1 MMEFAKLIEYAW
13 EIFFFFENVVEKNIP
28 RPFSKKWQLRD
39 YFSGSIGQSFAHF
52 VFILYQVEG
61 YQNILKLSWNWV
73 WN

>member
-1 MMEFAKLIEYAW
+1 MEFAKLIEYAW
-13 EIFFFFENVVEKNIP
+13 EIFFFFENVVEKIFP
-28 RPFSKKWQLRD
+28 DPFLKNDNWD

-52 VFILYQVEG
+52 VFIIYQVEG